1 MGMFDLD
8 FTKNYHSEKDLKSK
22 PRREHWT
29 METPD
34 WLKAGYD
41 ENGKLIQYNKKTKK
55 IRILNQWVEIFK
67 TKEAK

>member
-8 FTKNYHSEKDLKSK
+8 FTKKYHSKKDLKSK

-41 ENGKLIQYNKKTKK
+41 ENGLRFSRRRRRNESN
-55 IRILNQWVEIFK
+55 RI
-67 TKEAK
+67 